1 VQFTPRNRGYAQRP
15 TLSARMPVNIR
26 AITPQEACPRCNAD
40 ELPLDTTAKVEEQNR
55 YIGQDRALEAVEF
68 GISMRHQGFNL
79 FVIGPEGS
87 GRHSVI
93 QSFINRQAAGE
104 PTPKDWCYVYNFDQP
119 HKPIALEFPPKQG
132 PVFKQEMHELIDT
145 LKTTIP
151 TVFDGEDYRA
161 KKLALNENLRQ
172 KVDEIYEDLIEKGK
186 SQSIAVI
193 RNEQGLVF
201 TPLDSKNKP
210 MDLEAFRKL
219 PEEKQTA
226 FEKTIANLHTTLQT
240 IVHQISMLNREAQEQ
255 SRKLKK
261 DTASLCVG
269 HLIETLKAKYSKKP
283 GQIIHYLDGVEKQLT
298 ENVDDFL
305 ERPDS
310 KQENFISF
318 VSDPPSFDQYDVN
331 VLVTHEEG
339 GAPVVY
345 DDLPTYQN
353 LHGRIEHK
361 AQMGMLTTNFSLIM
375 SGTLHRANGGYI
387 IIDAERLLMQPFA
400 YEGLKRTLRSGQ
412 IRMESVEHLLGL
424 VSTVTLEPEP
434 IKLTTKV
441 ILIGAP
447 MVYYLLNDYDPEFSS
462 LFKVQADFEYDM
474 ERSSVGQQQYAA
486 LIADLARENE
496 LLPLHRTAVAQ
507 VIDEAARH
515 AGDSKKLSL
524 HIRKIADLIKE
535 ADYLA
540 RKTNREHIDARDIE
554 MAVAATK
561 RRGGRIRDR
570 VLESINDN
578 IQHIE
583 TSGEKVGQVNG
594 LSVVEIGGNTFGFP
608 TRITAVTR
616 PGKGDI
622 IDIERE
628 VELGGPIHSKGVMI
642 LSAFLHS
649 RYARNIP
656 LGLQASLVF
665 EQSYGGVDGDSA
677 SCAELCTLLSSLAD
691 APIKQ
696 NLAMTGS
703 VSQKGEVQPVGGL
716 NEKIEGF
723 FDVCVTRGLTG
734 SEGVIIPASN
744 LRHLMLKKE
753 VVDAIAEKQFSV
765 YLVSTVDEAL
775 SLLTGQYAGERDSEG
790 MYPDDS
796 INGQVEATLLR
807 FALDLQVFEKRKE
820 EDEEKSK
827 QRIIT

>member
-1 VQFTPRNRGYAQRP
+1 
-15 TLSARMPVNIR
+15 MNIR

-40 ELPLDTTAKVEEQNR
+40 ELPFDTTAKVEELNR

-68 GISMRHQGFNL
+68 GISMRHRGFNL

-87 GRHSVI
+87 GRHSVV
-93 QSFINRQAAGE
+93 QSFINRQAQGE

-119 HKPIALEFPPKQG
+119 HKPIVLEFPPKQG
-132 PVFKQEMHELIDT
+132 PVFRQEMHELIDT

-161 KKLALNENLRQ
+161 KKQALNENLRQ
-172 KVDEIYEDLIEKGK
+172 KVDQIYEDLIEKGK
-186 SQSIAVI
+186 SQSIAVT
-193 RNEQGLVF
+193 RNEKGLVF
-201 TPLDSKNKP
+201 SPMDGKEKP

-219 PEEKQTA
+219 PEKKQTE
-226 FEKTIANLHTTLQT
+226 FEEAIAGLHTTLQST
-240 IVHQISMLNREAQEQ
+240 VHQVSMLNREAQELN
-255 SRKLKK
+255 RKLKK
-261 DTASLCVG
+261 DTADLCVG
-269 HLIETLKAKYSKKP
+269 HLIDSLKTKYSGEP
-283 GQIIHYLDGVEKQLT
+283 GQIIHYLDCVEKQLT

-305 ERPDS
+305 QRPS
-310 KQENFISF
+310 PKPESYISFISE
-318 VSDPPSFDQYDVN
+318 PPNFDLYDVN
-331 VLVTHEEG
+331 VLVTHEKD

-353 LHGRIEHK
+353 LHGRIEHQ

-375 SGTLHRANGGYI
+375 SGALHRANGGYI
-387 IIDAERLLMQPFA
+387 IIDAGRLLMQPFA
-400 YEGLKRTLRSGQ
+400 YQGLKRTLRSGQ
-412 IRMESVEHLLGL
+412 IRMEPVEHLFGL
-424 VSTVTLEPEP
+424 MSTVTLEPEP
-434 IKLTTKV
+434 IKLDTKV
-441 ILIGAP
+441 ILIGEP
-447 MVYYLLNDYDPEFSS
+447 MIYYLLNDYDPEFAS

-474 ERSSVGQQQYAA
+474 ERSSGSQQQYAA
-486 LIADLARENE
+486 LIAGLAKENE
-496 LLPLHRTAVAQ
+496 LLPLHKTAVAR

-515 AGDSKKLSL
+515 AGDCKKLSL
-524 HIRKIADLIKE
+524 HIRKVADLIKE

-540 RKTNREHIDARDIE
+540 RKTSREYIEARDIE
-554 MAVAATK
+554 MAVAATN

-570 VLESINDN
+570 VLESIKDN
-578 IQHIE
+578 IRHIE

-594 LSVVEIGGNTFGFP
+594 LSVVEIGGDAFGFP

-622 IDIERE
+622 VDIERE

-642 LSAFLHS
+642 LSAFLSS

-691 APIKQ
+691 SPIKQ

-723 FDVCVTRGLTG
+723 FDVCATRGLTG
-734 SEGVIIPASN
+734 SEGVIIPTSN

-753 VVDAIAEKQFSV
+753 VVDAIAEKQFSI

-775 SLLTGQYAGERDSEG
+775 SLLTGLDAGERNSEG
-790 MYPDDS
+790 MYPEDS
-796 INGQVEATLLR
+796 INGRVEATLLR
-807 FALDLQVFEKRKE
+807 FARDLQEFEKGKE
-820 EDEEKSK
+820 ENTEHK
-827 QRIIT
+827 ILI